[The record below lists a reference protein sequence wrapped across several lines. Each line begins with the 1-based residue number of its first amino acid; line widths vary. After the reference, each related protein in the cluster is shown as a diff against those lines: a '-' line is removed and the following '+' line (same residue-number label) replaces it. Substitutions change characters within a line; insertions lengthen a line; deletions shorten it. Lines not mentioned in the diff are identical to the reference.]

1 MATLVGVL
9 PDQRLVQL
17 VRQKQPDSETEAFNE
32 LVRRHKADL
41 RAAARRV
48 TTDEDAVEDAVTDVF
63 MALRTGAI
71 RFDPTRGPLFPYLLV
86 AVRHRLVDRYRRDR
100 QRLQA
105 TTDVALETLADQAE
119 PTLQVETK
127 EELVAAIRD
136 LPDLQRRVLLLRH
149 FYGYRPREIAGILKI
164 PSQRVSETLYAA
176 RMKVREHLERP
187 RGA

>member
-105 TTDVALETLADQAE
+105 NAGVDPETLVDQEE

-127 EELVAAIRD
+127 EELVAAIRG
-136 LPDLQRRVLLLRH
+136 LSTLQRRVLLLRH
-149 FYGYRPREIAGILKI
+149 LYGYRPREIAELLKI
-164 PSQRVSETLYAA
+164 PSHRVSETLYAA
-176 RMKVREHLERP
+176 RMRVRERLEHP
-187 RGA
+187 HGS